1 MSSEKPA
8 SYLRVLKAPHA
19 ARTFLS
25 ALVAR
30 FAYGIVF
37 MSLVLTV
44 SGATGS
50 YAVAGG
56 VLAVF
61 GLSSS
66 LLAPYRARLI
76 DRHGVR
82 RALLPMA
89 ALCAAAL
96 GLIAAVA
103 WDPGAPEAALWAL
116 AAAAGLTAPPL
127 GPFMRTLWT
136 VLVPEDDELQRA
148 YALDTVAEELLYVV
162 GPLLA
167 GAMATAVEPALGVA
181 VSAVLLFGG
190 TAVLAT
196 SPPAVA
202 FRSGPAPEG
211 PDPVGD
217 PGAGDGP
224 GRNRSALWRGL
235 LDPVLVTA
243 GLGAC
248 LGAFNLLA
256 VAFAD
261 DHGDPAS
268 VSWVSATMA
277 ISSAL
282 GGLLY
287 GAVRWTR
294 PLRAR
299 LPILAGLLG
308 LFCLLAGQSGGMLAL
323 VAFAAGVG
331 FAMSPT
337 LTTSYLI
344 AGEVDSGARS
354 TEAGTWV
361 NTAFNTGNA
370 AGSAG
375 IGLLLAPLSLAWCF
389 AVTGAAVLVPALV
402 VALRNSLRKEIQVE
416 QEEKFEKADT
426 VHSGEGREPRIRKGS
441 ENS

>member
-1 MSSEKPA
+1 MSTAKTA
-8 SYLRVLKAPHA
+8 SYLTVLKIPHA
-19 ARTFLS
+19 ARTFGA
-25 ALVAR
+25 ALIAR

-37 MSLVLTV
+37 LSLVLTV
-44 SGATGS
+44 TRATGS
-50 YAVAGG
+50 YAMAGG

-89 ALCAAAL
+89 VLCASLL
-96 GLIAAVA
+96 GLIAAVS
-103 WDPGAPEAALWAL
+103 WQPGAPRAALWVL
-116 AAAAGLTAPPL
+116 GAAAGAFAPPL
-127 GPFMRTLWT
+127 GPFMRTLWG
-136 VLVPEDDELQRA
+136 VLVPDEKELLQRA
-148 YALDTVAEELLYVV
+148 YSLDTVAEELLYVV

-167 GAMATAVEPALGVA
+167 GALTAYAEPALGVA
-181 VSAVLLFGG
+181 LSAVLLLGG

-196 SPPAVA
+196 SPVAASFRAVGA
-202 FRSGPAPEG
+202 ASAPPQATGAEASPAPPAG
-211 PDPVGD
+211 
-217 PGAGDGP
+217 GA
-224 GRNRSALWRGL
+224 RWWTKLI
-235 LDPVLVTA
+235 DPVLVTA

-248 LGAFNLLA
+248 MGAFNLLA

-261 DHGDPAS
+261 EHGTAAS

-277 ISSAL
+277 VSSAM

-287 GAVRWTR
+287 GAVGWK
-294 PLRAR
+294 LAARAR
-299 LPILAGLLG
+299 LPILAAFLG
-308 LFCLLAGQSGGMLAL
+308 IFCALAGQATGMIGLVVLA
-323 VAFAAGVG
+323 AAVG
-331 FAMSPT
+331 FFMSPT

-389 AVTGAAVLVPALV
+389 VATGALVLLPALV
-402 VALRNSLRKEIQVE
+402 SAVRNSGRMIRRVERIEIP
-416 QEEKFEKADT
+416 AAT
-426 VHSGEGREPRIRKGS
+426 ANLNSGEGEKP
-441 ENS
+441 